1 VRGGAA
7 ASHDPLAMAEEQKPV
22 LSEDPHAGLAAP
34 VMDLI
39 AASVLATISLWFMIE
54 ALRLPAPGGTATA
67 PGLLPFLTAAS
78 LLVMALILGA
88 DALAR
93 RRNGGAGAAVRDG
106 IDLPPDFR
114 RTMTLGAILAVYVF
128 ALEFAGIEVAFALFS
143 LRFVIGAFE
152 VVTVVM
158 LTAVLRIYW
167 QAPLWA
173 CLAVTLG
180 WVAFLSIVFRMIFH
194 VPLP

>member
-1 VRGGAA
+1 MPE
-7 ASHDPLAMAEEQKPV
+7 HKKTV

-34 VMDLI
+34 AMDLI
-39 AASVLATISLWFMIE
+39 AAGVLAAIALWFMIE
-54 ALRLPAPGGTATA
+54 ALRLPAPGGVTTA

-78 LLVMALILGA
+78 LMAMALILGA

-93 RRNGGAGAAVRDG
+93 RRNGVAAAPDG

-114 RTMTLGAILAVYVF
+114 RTMSLGAILAVYVF
-128 ALEFAGIEVAFALFS
+128 ALQFAGIEVAFELIS
-143 LRFVIGAFE
+143 LRFVIGSFE
-152 VVTVVM
+152 VVTVVV

-167 QAPLWA
+167 RAPLWQ
-173 CLAVTLG
+173 CLAVTFG